1 MKMDFKTV
9 KEFHWL
15 TKIVILLTVFVV
27 ILVPIV
33 ALIASMLGFSIDG
46 LGNIMFSFTYL
57 LINLFLVILVIII
70 IYMII
75 TKVKLWIEK
84 YMDAMLSKMEL
95 LAENRNTGE
104 DTSARLAVMGSKI
117 EEIEKKVDGISDILE
132 KVSD

>member
-1 MKMDFKTV
+1 MDFKTV